1 LWRSEQVSTSTS
13 RPAGSW
19 KSDDHVPQ
27 PTSTIIE
34 EMVAAARGIAAV
46 TVGDRRAPS
55 YFDFSLRGL
64 AGSFIAFLV
73 ATAFGAYLPTFI
85 GRADTGLPTSRLIL
99 MAGMLFAAQ
108 LGFSAL
114 ALRQIKRLDGLLPY
128 LVADNWAA
136 FYVTALSS
144 ILMLVGLPSTIAI
157 GIVDILVLVIEINIA
172 RVIVMLG
179 PWQIAMLLI
188 AQLVGVCVGLLVI
201 ALVVPL
207 PAAAVALGP

>member
-1 LWRSEQVSTSTS
+1 M
-13 RPAGSW
+13 
-19 KSDDHVPQ
+19 PQ

-99 MAGMLFAAQ
+99 MAGLLFAAQ